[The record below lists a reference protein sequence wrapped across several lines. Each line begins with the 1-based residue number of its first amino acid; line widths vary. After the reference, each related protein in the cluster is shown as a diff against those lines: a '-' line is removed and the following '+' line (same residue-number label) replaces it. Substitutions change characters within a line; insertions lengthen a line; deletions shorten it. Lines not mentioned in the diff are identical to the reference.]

1 MHFIEP
7 KLMPLKYQDSLPVR
21 LGVLQG
27 CDGPGQFERSS
38 SYKPSHMGIHMELSY
53 YPPAVL

>member
-1 MHFIEP
+1 
-7 KLMPLKYQDSLPVR
+7 MPLKYQDSLPVR
-21 LGVLQG
+21 LGVFQG